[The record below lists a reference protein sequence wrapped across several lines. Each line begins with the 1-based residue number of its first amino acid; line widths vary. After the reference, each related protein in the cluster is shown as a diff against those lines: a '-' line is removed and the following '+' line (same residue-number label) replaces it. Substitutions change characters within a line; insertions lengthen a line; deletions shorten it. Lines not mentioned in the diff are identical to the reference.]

1 MKSVTKKL
9 RESITNNIM
18 LKIAAVFI
26 AALVWLAVVNLSDPT
41 KTITI
46 YGIPINL
53 TDEEAITDQN
63 KVYKVDQRL
72 TLNVTITGKRSV
84 ISELSSDDFT
94 AVAPLD
100 EISVANSVQ
109 VEVSANK
116 KNVENKISIV
126 NQSVKAVSVDVEDL
140 DITKLEQVKEVL
152 DKEKPDVIINCAAA
166 TNVDGCE
173 KNQELAFKINAIG
186 PRNLAMV
193 CEEIGAKLVQVST
206 DYVFSGVGEKPLA
219 EFEMTAPYSIYGKT
233 KLAGENFV
241 KELSSKYYIVRTAW
255 LYGRVGK
262 NFVYTMANLG
272 KTKEALT
279 VVDDQRGN
287 PTNANDLAYHI
298 LKLIETEEY
307 GVYHCTGNGECSW
320 YDFASEIMKLSGR
333 NCTVNP
339 CTSSEYKAI
348 YPNSADRPA
357 YSSLDNMML
366 RCTVGDEMRD
376 WKDAIKTFMDNVEK

>member
-1 MKSVTKKL
+1 MKIL
-9 RESITNNIM
+9 
-18 LKIAAVFI
+18 
-26 AALVWLAVVNLSDPT
+26 
-41 KTITI
+41 
-46 YGIPINL
+46 
-53 TDEEAITDQN
+53 
-63 KVYKVDQRL
+63 
-72 TLNVTITGKRSV
+72 ITGSKGQLGN
-84 ISELSSDDFT
+84 ELQDIIKT
-94 AVAPLD
+94 GKA
-100 EISVANSVQ
+100 EIG
-109 VEVSANK
+109 EVSDVI
-116 KNVENKISIV
+116 KNAEVV
-126 NQSVKAVSVDVEDL
+126 AVDVEDL
-140 DITKLEQVKEVL
+140 DITKLEQVKSVL
-152 DKEKPDVIINCAAA
+152 KEEKPDVVINCAAA

-219 EFEMTAPYSIYGKT
+219 EFEMPAPYSIYGKT

-298 LKLIETEEY
+298 LKLIQTEEY
-307 GVYHCTGNGECSW
+307 GIYHCTGNGECSW
-320 YDFASEIMKLSGR
+320 YDFASLIMELAGR
-333 NCTVNP
+333 NCKVNP
-339 CTSSEYKAI
+339 CTSEEYAKMNPA
-348 YPNSADRPA
+348 SAKRPE

-376 WKDAIKTFMDNVEK
+376 WKDALKSFLKDNPNI